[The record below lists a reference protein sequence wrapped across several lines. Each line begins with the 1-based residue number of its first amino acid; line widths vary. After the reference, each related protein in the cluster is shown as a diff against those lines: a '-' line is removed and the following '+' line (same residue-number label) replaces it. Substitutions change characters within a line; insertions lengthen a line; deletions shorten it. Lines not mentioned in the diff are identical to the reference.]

1 MTLIRFTSNERGDMR
16 ATRSSLTV
24 RYLRLVCLV
33 GALMAIGGQA
43 GAAEFQ
49 LFLAASDLQGQP
61 VGDLRAEEVAV
72 TVSGAACTVTELQP
86 GAKLMKV
93 ALLVDNS
100 EASGNALLPLRE
112 GLKDFLDVLPA
123 QHEVGLFTI
132 AGQVRRL
139 VDFTT
144 DREELVERALAI
156 FSQRGSTTVMRDGIV
171 ETWKRRFKDDDAWP
185 VFVVVTSDGR
195 SGSTLRDDPF
205 NEFVGQLRARSATV
219 HIVMFRA
226 GGPGEQRHVAL
237 FLANNTDGS
246 SFESIA
252 ADSALPVVLSKLA
265 TKMGAQY
272 EAAKDRYRVSFEC
285 DNDAWTEIQASVSRQ
300 NIQVRLF
307 ASRQPAP

>member
-1 MTLIRFTSNERGDMR
+1 MS

-24 RYLRLVCLV
+24 RYLRLVCLI

-49 LFLAASDLQGQP
+49 LFLVASDLQGQP

-72 TVSGAACTVTELQP
+72 TVAGAACTVTGLQP
-86 GAKLMKV
+86 GTEPMKV

-100 EASGNALLPLRE
+100 EASGNALLPLRD
-112 GLKDFLDVLPA
+112 GLKSFLDVLPA

-156 FSQRGSTTVMRDGIV
+156 FAQRGSVTVMRDGIV

-185 VFVVVTSDGR
+185 VFVMVTSDGR
-195 SGSTLRDDPF
+195 EGSTMRDEPF

-219 HIVMFRA
+219 HTVMFKS
-226 GGPGEQRHVAL
+226 GGSGVQTSVAL
-237 FLANNTDGS
+237 FLAENTGG

-252 ADSALPVVLSKLA
+252 ASTALPVVLSKLA
-265 TKMGAQY
+265 TTMGAQY
-272 EAAKDRYRVSFEC
+272 EAAKDRYRVTFEC
-285 DNDAWTEIQASVSRQ
+285 DNDTPTQIQAGVSRQ
-300 NIQVRLF
+300 DISVRLF